1 MTELLWILTALK
13 KHSHSTNTLEILLF
27 SLTEVLRCTQM
38 AGQMSG
44 GFFHRS
50 ATSAST
56 YDATY
61 MKFNAQEDS
70 GSVEEKEIYRLDNIL

>member
-1 MTELLWILTALK
+1 MAQTPW
-13 KHSHSTNTLEILLF
+13 KHLF

-50 ATSAST
+50 ATSTSI

-70 GSVEEKEIYRLDNIL
+70 GSVEEKEIYKLDNILYGTKNKYF